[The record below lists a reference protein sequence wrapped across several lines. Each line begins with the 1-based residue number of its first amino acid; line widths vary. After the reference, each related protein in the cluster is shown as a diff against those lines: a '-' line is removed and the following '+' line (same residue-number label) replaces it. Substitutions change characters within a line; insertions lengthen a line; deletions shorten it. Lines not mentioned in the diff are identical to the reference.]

1 MSSFGLN
8 AEQEEMKA
16 AAIAFARKRLNYD
29 ASAADRAGTFPREAW
44 KACAEFGLQGLPI
57 AKEFGGR
64 GASPMTTISVME
76 GMGYAC
82 RDRGL
87 LFSINAQL
95 WSVTIPIALYG
106 TPEQKTRYLP
116 GLCDGSLIGANAASE
131 PEAGSDVFSM
141 RTRAIRN
148 GDAYI
153 LNGTKTFV
161 TNGPVADLFLA
172 YATLD
177 PVKGVLGICSFIVDR
192 QTAGVTVPG
201 IIDKMGLRTSPMAQ
215 VAFADARI
223 PEANRVGREGRG
235 AEVFSSSMEWERGCI
250 LASCLGAMQRQLE
263 ECIAYARQ
271 RKQFGQSIGKF
282 QSVANRIVAMKLR
295 LETGRPLVYQI
306 GWLKEQG
313 RNAEMEAAMA
323 KLWVSETFVE
333 SCLDAIQIHG
343 GYGFTTALPYE
354 QELRDAVGG
363 TLYSGTSDIQRHIIA
378 TKLGL

>member
-1 MSSFGLN
+1 MSGFGLN
-8 AEQEEMKA
+8 AEHEEMKA

-29 ASAADRAGTFPREAW
+29 AFAADRAGIFPREAW

-57 AKEFGGR
+57 AEEFGGR
-64 GASPMTTISVME
+64 GASPMTTIAVME
-76 GMGYAC
+76 GLGYAC

-106 TPEQKTRYLP
+106 TPEQKKRYLP

-141 RTRAIRN
+141 RTRAIRD

-153 LNGTKTFV
+153 LNGSKTFV
-161 TNGPVADLFLA
+161 SNGPVADLFLA

-177 PVKGVLGICSFIVDR
+177 PAKGVLGICSLIVDR

-201 IIDKMGLRTSPMAQ
+201 VIDKMGLRTSPMAQ
-215 VAFADARI
+215 VAFDDARV

-235 AEVFSSSMEWERGCI
+235 AEVFNSSMEWERGCI

-295 LETGRPLVYQI
+295 LETARPLVYQI

-313 RNAEMEAAMA
+313 RSAELEAAMA

-354 QELRDAVGG
+354 RELRDAVGG

>member
-1 MSSFGLN
+1 MSSFGLS

-29 ASAADRAGTFPREAW
+29 VSAADRAGAFPREAW
-44 KACAEFGLQGLPI
+44 KACAEFGVQGLPI
-57 AKEFGGR
+57 AEEFGGR
-64 GASPMTTISVME
+64 GASPMTTIAVME
-76 GMGYAC
+76 GLGYAC

-95 WSVTIPIALYG
+95 WSVTLPIALFG
-106 TPEQKTRYLP
+106 TPEQKKRYLP

-131 PEAGSDVFSM
+131 PEAGSDIFSM
-141 RTRAIRN
+141 RTRALHD
-148 GDAYI
+148 GGAYV

-161 TNGPVADLFLA
+161 SNAPVADLFLA

-177 PVKGVLGICSFIVDR
+177 PAKGVLGICSFIVDR
-192 QTAGVTVPG
+192 QTLGVSVPG
-201 IIDKMGLRTSPMAQ
+201 VIDKMGLRTSPMAQ
-215 VAFADARI
+215 VAFDDARV

-235 AEVFSSSMEWERGCI
+235 AEVFNSSMEWERGCI

-263 ECIAYARQ
+263 ECVSYARH

-295 LETGRPLVYQI
+295 LETARPLVYQI

-323 KLWVSETFVE
+323 KLWVSERFVE

-363 TLYSGTSDIQRHIIA
+363 TIYSGTSDIQRQIIA